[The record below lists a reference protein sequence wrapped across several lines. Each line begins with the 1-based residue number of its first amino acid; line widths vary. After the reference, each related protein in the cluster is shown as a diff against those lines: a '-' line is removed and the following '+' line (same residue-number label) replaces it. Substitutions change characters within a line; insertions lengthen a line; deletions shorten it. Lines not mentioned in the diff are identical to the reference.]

1 MSIIELKNIH
11 VEFPLDDGRVL
22 HASRNVS
29 LDFSPGE
36 IVAVVG
42 ESGCGKSTIG
52 KVALG
57 VLEPTSGEVILDGE
71 DIWDSSFRWTPHKRS
86 IVQVIHQDPF
96 ASLNPVRTIWET
108 LSAPL
113 TVAKNRGLMPPDSD
127 LRQEA
132 RRLLDMVGLTPADFY
147 LEKYPFQL
155 SGGQKQRVSIARSTI
170 MKPKL
175 ILADEPVSA
184 VDASMRLAILDLMRE
199 LCENEGISFLYVTH
213 DLATARYFARDGR
226 IVVMYLGEIIE
237 TGGIIDVLDEPLHP
251 YLKALLTAIP
261 VPDPRKAKIKRELP
275 LKSYDVPSPID
286 LPPGCVF
293 RPRCP
298 EAIDQCAKERPCLRN
313 LGAEGHLVSCH
324 VANSK

>member
-1 MSIIELKNIH
+1 MPIIDLKNIH

-29 LDFSPGE
+29 LSFEAGE

-57 VLEPTSGEVILDGE
+57 VLKPTSGQILLAGE
-71 DIWDSSFRWTPHKRS
+71 DIWSSSFSWTPEKRS

-113 TVAKNRGLMPPDSD
+113 SLARNRGLLSADCD
-127 LRQEA
+127 LHDEA
-132 RRLLDMVGLTPADFY
+132 CRLLEMVGLEPAHFY
-147 LEKYPFQL
+147 LDKYPFQL
-155 SGGQKQRVSIARSTI
+155 SGGQKQRVSIARATI

-199 LCENEGISFLYVTH
+199 LCDNEGISFLYVTH

-237 TGGIIDVLDEPLHP
+237 TGKIVDVLDEPLHP

-298 EAIDQCAKERPCLRN
+298 EATEVCEKESPLLRP
-313 LGAEGHLVSCH
+313 LGGKSHLVACH
-324 VANSK
+324 VAKSK